1 MDFLNQYLIT
11 NKIDKVESVRDYPLI
26 KRIYISG
33 ECKYVL
39 KYLPYEFDRLIW
51 LEEVYKSLSNY
62 DSQISKP
69 IINIQG
75 RYISE
80 RNNLKFV
87 LFDCY
92 ENTKSTFY
100 SAEWWSKIMVNIHDM
115 DINAKHPRL
124 LDLSNCTGLLE
135 KAFFY
140 MDFQTRK
147 TLDKYFSNDIL
158 NSIDFSEKKF
168 NHADLLLS
176 NVLKYHGQNVLI
188 DFENCCIAP
197 KEFDIQRHLCDY
209 MVHCDNY
216 NEIVSYFKQFLIM
229 YEYQGSKINM
239 HNLYYLFII
248 DFCRTLSWLHLV
260 VNDNCRNDLK
270 RQLKDLRCFISSL
283 KKDNFQ
289 KILNLLG
296 EYL

>member
-11 NKIDKVESVRDYPLI
+11 NKIDKIESVKDYPLI

-62 DSQISKP
+62 DFQISKP
-69 IINIQG
+69 KINIQG

-92 ENTKSTFY
+92 KNPKSTFY

-115 DINAKHPRL
+115 DINAKYPRI

-176 NVLKYHGQNVLI
+176 NVLKYHGKNVLI

-209 MVHCDNY
+209 MVHSDNY
-216 NEIVSYFKQFLIM
+216 NEIVRYFKQFLM
-229 YEYQGSKINM
+229 LYEYQGAKINM
-239 HNLYYLFII
+239 NNLYQLFII
-248 DFCRTLSWLHLV
+248 DFCRTLSWLYLV
-260 VNDNCRNDLK
+260 VNDNYRTDLK
-270 RQLKDLRCFISSL
+270 RQLKDLHCFISSL
-283 KKDNFQ
+283 KKENFQ